1 MKSIKLFHLFTCLQ
15 KQSNIASV
23 LSCLSLKSRAHL
35 SSCQVERSVK
45 TSLFIAKAVKL
56 GDLGL
61 DNISEECELLWLP
74 VSFAAVIAGYVLS
87 ELEK

>member
-1 MKSIKLFHLFTCLQ
+1 MKSIKLFNLFTCLQ

-35 SSCQVERSVK
+35 SSCQVECSVK

-61 DNISEECELLWLP
+61 DISEECELLWLP

-87 ELEK
+87 ELEE